1 VGDRQD
7 DLIELLGEIAARDA
21 DVVAIGHKE
30 RYLRGRTLEEVES
43 LLRAGAERV
52 GMTDIAA
59 HPTELDSLRALVDL
73 AEPGDVV
80 GLMCHAERQQVYDW
94 LAEQGATP
102 DTAEQLRAKVDH
114 ASEQA

>member
-1 VGDRQD
+1 MGDRQD
-7 DLIELLGEIAARDA
+7 DLIELLGEIAARDT

-30 RYLRGRTLEEVES
+30 RYLRGRTLDEVES

-52 GMTDIAA
+52 GMTDITA

-102 DTAEQLRAKVDH
+102 DTPEQLRAKVDR
-114 ASEQA
+114 ASEGA